1 MVKCLS
7 KYLNP
12 ARVFIF
18 VKMLGLCQ
26 SHLITAL
33 PPQQILYSLS
43 VSGQFAY
50 EFGKYFINKISYICM
65 NTHLFLLSTTTFSP
79 IRPVVPSQYT
89 RNDNDS
95 TILNQL
101 ARVNN
106 EI

>member
-26 SHLITAL
+26 SHLVTAL
-33 PPQQILYSLS
+33 PPQQTHSS
-43 VSGQFAY
+43 VSVCGQFAY

-65 NTHLFLLSTTTFSP
+65 NTHLFLLSIGTTTTAS
-79 IRPVVPSQYT
+79 IRPVVP
-89 RNDNDS
+89 
-95 TILNQL
+95 
-101 ARVNN
+101 
-106 EI
+106 